1 MVWLLFIYRMAFTI
15 KQELQS
21 IKKTKKSSKESS
33 NVRIFQILRSKF
45 NSRSIGPSSKRCSP
59 SRPPSN
65 FLIGQSFAIWSM
77 VWCWFAGTVK
87 CSKVTT
93 RLFRKKISIL
103 LEIDFSVKNPN
114 SRTRQILNVHYVNVG
129 TSMYVCVGSLE
140 R

>member
-33 NVRIFQILRSKF
+33 NVRIFQIFRSKF

-93 RLFRKKISIL
+93 ILFLSFWKSIL
-103 LEIDFSVKNPN
+103 VWKTQ
-114 SRTRQILNVHYVNVG
+114 TRELGQILNVHYVNVG